1 MTKQAGLFLF
11 GVRRE
16 REEPETEMTPVS
28 SGERGSILV
37 WTAVSLAVLIAFA
50 GLATDIP
57 YLYVAR
63 HQLQTAADACALA
76 AAYGLLVSTSQAVTD
91 GKAFAARNLILGQ
104 SLTPAQVD
112 VFVES
117 STGGGLPDRV
127 RCVTY
132 RDVIHANPM
141 PLFLLPI
148 LQLFG
153 QQRTTAD
160 VSATATYGIGGA
172 GNAAGCVKPWS
183 IADRWQDNN
192 GNGQFNNGIDNYDP
206 VTTGYQYPA
215 DNGLQIV
222 LKAGSPQSAITPGF
236 FYPVRFPPR
245 NRGSPVPGGDAYR
258 ENIRTCLPRSF
269 VAVGD
274 VLAVETGNV
283 KGPTLQGAANLVAQD
298 PSAFWD
304 TSCPTAGGCL
314 NSPFGASSARL
325 VRVPF
330 FDPRTPVSQ
339 GQQDLTVGN
348 IGGFFI
354 EAVNANGDV
363 TGRFTR
369 VFGQGGAPGPGGGFL
384 ATVQM
389 LQ

>member
-1 MTKQAGLFLF
+1 MTQQAGLFLF

-16 REEPETEMTPVS
+16 GEEAETLMTPAS
-28 SGERGSILV
+28 SGEKGSILV
-37 WTAVSLAVLIAFA
+37 WTAISLAVLIALV

-63 HQLQTAADACALA
+63 HQLQTAADSCALA

-104 SLTPAQVD
+104 SLAPAQVD

-127 RCVTY
+127 RCITY
-132 RDVIHANPM
+132 RDLAHGNPM

-160 VSATATYGIGGA
+160 VSATATYGISGA
-172 GNAAGCVKPWS
+172 GNAGCVKPWS

-192 GNGQFNNGIDNYDP
+192 GNGQFDNGIDTYDP

-258 ENIRTCLPRSF
+258 ETIRTCLPRSF

-283 KGPTLQGAANLVAQD
+283 KGPTVQGVTDLIAQD

-304 TSCPTAGGCL
+304 TSCSTPGGCM
-314 NSPFGASSARL
+314 NSPLGASSPRL
-325 VRVPF
+325 IRIPF
-330 FDPRTPVSQ
+330 FDPRVAVSQ
-339 GQQDLTVGN
+339 GQQDITVGN

-354 EAVNANGDV
+354 EAANANGDV

-369 VFGQGGAPGPGGGFL
+369 VFGQGGAPSGPGGFL
-384 ATVQM
+384 ATVQL